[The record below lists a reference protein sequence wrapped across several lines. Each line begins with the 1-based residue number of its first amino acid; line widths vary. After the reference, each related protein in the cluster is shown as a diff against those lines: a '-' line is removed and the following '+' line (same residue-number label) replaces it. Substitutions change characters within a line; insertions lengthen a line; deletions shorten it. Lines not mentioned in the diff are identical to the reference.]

1 MTDKKTYFFLGIGG
15 IGMSALARYC
25 FLKGLHV
32 GGYDATASEITE
44 DLASVGIFVSHTDC
58 TEGIPSSFLDPEHVQ
73 LVYTPAVPENSV
85 LFSYFKTKGFSIQKR
100 AAMLGDITRD
110 SFSFAVG
117 GTHGKTTTS
126 SILAHLLDHAGVGIT
141 AFLGGISN
149 NFNSNLLLKDTAISV
164 IEADEFDR
172 SFLQLSPNVACITGT
187 DADHLDIYENKAAL
201 EAAFVDF
208 SQRLKPDGTLFVH
221 ESVGLDIPGIRYGLS
236 PDAAY
241 WLENI
246 YYKDAQALAS
256 IHTPTEVLKDVLFP
270 MPGTHNMLNALV
282 AFAMAEQQGI
292 STEKLLEGLATFKGV
307 KRRMSFEIHSSEQ
320 LYVDDYAHH
329 PTAIRALYQTVKSL
343 YPSKEISI
351 VFQPHLF
358 SRTRD
363 FMSDFAQSLSLF
375 EKVYLLPIYPAR
387 EQPITGV
394 TSEVLLTK
402 ITAPFKMIVS
412 KKNLIEIIGKD
423 KPSCL
428 VSLGAGDIGLEVNHI
443 KKALL

>member
-1 MTDKKTYFFLGIGG
+1 
-15 IGMSALARYC
+15 MSALARYC
-25 FLKGLHV
+25 FLKGLQV

-44 DLASVGIFVSHTDC
+44 DLASLGIFVSHTDG

-73 LVYTPAVPENSV
+73 LVYTPAVPEKSV
-85 LFSYFKTKGFSIQKR
+85 LFSYFKTKGFRMQKR
-100 AAMLGDITRD
+100 AAMLGGITRD

-236 PDAAY
+236 
-241 WLENI
+241 
-246 YYKDAQALAS
+246 
-256 IHTPTEVLKDVLFP
+256 
-270 MPGTHNMLNALV
+270 
-282 AFAMAEQQGI
+282 
-292 STEKLLEGLATFKGV
+292 
-307 KRRMSFEIHSSEQ
+307 
-320 LYVDDYAHH
+320 
-329 PTAIRALYQTVKSL
+329 QT
-343 YPSKEISI
+343 
-351 VFQPHLF
+351 
-358 SRTRD
+358 
-363 FMSDFAQSLSLF
+363 
-375 EKVYLLPIYPAR
+375 
-387 EQPITGV
+387 QPIG
-394 TSEVLLTK
+394 LK
-402 ITAPFKMIVS
+402 IFTTRMLRP
-412 KKNLIEIIGKD
+412 
-423 KPSCL
+423 
-428 VSLGAGDIGLEVNHI
+428 
-443 KKALL
+443 